1 MHNIMTFMTLCFFT
15 CSAVFPIQERP
26 RVRDFGIK
34 IGVLETGPWNAITDV
49 EGVRVGHIT
58 LIKGDDIRTGVTVI
72 LPHAANIFREKV
84 PAGIYVANGYGKLMG
99 ITQIEELGNLETP
112 IVLTNTL
119 SVPTAADAVID
130 FILGLPGNENIGSVN
145 AVVGETN
152 DGYLND
158 IRGRHVT
165 KKHVLE
171 AINKAASGPVPE
183 GSVGAGTGT
192 ICFHYKGGIGT
203 ASRKLPPS
211 QGGYTVGVL
220 VQTNHGGIL
229 QIKGLQVVD
238 QPKAQHEGEG
248 SCMIVVATDAPLD
261 SRNLKRLAK
270 RSLLGIARTGGYY
283 SNGSGDYAVA
293 FSTAPGLRINHHSQE
308 PTQTIEILRNE
319 KISPLFLAAAEA
331 AEEAIL
337 NSLFKAETMRGRDG
351 HIIESLPL
359 ELILKTIKEKD

>member
-1 MHNIMTFMTLCFFT
+1 MQNIMTFMTLCFFT
-15 CSAVFPIQERP
+15 CSAAFPIQDRP

-49 EGVRVGHIT
+49 EGVRVGHVT
-58 LIKGDDIRTGVTVI
+58 LIEGDDIRTGVTVI
-72 LPHAANIFREKV
+72 LPHTANIFREKV
-84 PAGIYVANGYGKLMG
+84 PAAVYVANGYGKLMG
-99 ITQIEELGNLETP
+99 VTQIEELGNLETP

-119 SVPTAADAVID
+119 SVPTAADTVID
-130 FILGLPGNENIGSVN
+130 FILGLPGNEDIGSVN

-171 AINKAASGPVPE
+171 AINNAASGPVPE

-192 ICFHYKGGIGT
+192 ICFRYKGGIGT

-211 QGGYTVGVL
+211 QGGYMIGVL

-229 QIKGLQVVD
+229 QINGIKVVD
-238 QPKAQHEGEG
+238 QPKARQDEDG

-293 FSTAPGLRINHHSQE
+293 FSTAPGLRIRHHSQE
-308 PTQTIEILRNE
+308 TTRAIEILRNE
-319 KISPLFLAAAEA
+319 RVSPLFLAAAEA
-331 AEEAIL
+331 SEEAIL

-351 HIIESLPL
+351 HVIESLPL
-359 ELILKTIKEKD
+359 EMIRKKIQEKK